1 MTGLAP
7 EPADR
12 AIARLLA
19 GGLDDWHD
27 TTATV
32 TTPVTIEHGRR
43 YQQPADSPNPIGPAQ
58 EIQDW

>member
-12 AIARLLA
+12 AIARILA

-32 TTPVTIEHGRR
+32 TGPVTTEHGRR
-43 YQQPADSPNPIGPAQ
+43 YQRPAEPPDPQA
-58 EIQDW
+58 EAR